1 MKTLLKT
8 FLIALRNL
16 NRQKRRTFLL
26 GGAIAFGI
34 TIVTLINGFAGS
46 FVENVSEN
54 FSNILAGHIFVQGV
68 EKTADGKEQW
78 RIADDDILLEI
89 VAEQEMPVT
98 FVSKRSEF
106 TGALIFQGESIR
118 QTVVGVDWD
127 EERYLRERLVLIEG
141 EFENMLATND
151 RGERNGIILTETIAE
166 ALNVE
171 LGERIIA
178 RMRTIAG
185 QQNVGEF
192 VLAGVSYDP
201 GLFGQLSA
209 YADLSY
215 VNELLTL
222 QPKQYQ
228 TLGIFLTDL
237 GLIDQEADEYFE
249 ELGRRVD
256 VFERNTEEEGENP
269 VEALFEQADEEMWSG
284 VRYRLFTL
292 NDVLSEVDEIVRLLN
307 GAALVILLVLFV
319 IIMVGI
325 TNTFRMIMY
334 ERVKEIGTMR
344 ALGMQRERVQILFL
358 LEAFLLAMGGVLFG
372 LVVAGI
378 IMLIMSQIFLGL
390 DSAIFILLKNGYF
403 TFTIRP
409 LQVAMNAGI
418 VAGLTILAA
427 FIPSRKAAL
436 MPPVDALRA

>member
-1 MKTLLKT
+1 VKTI
-8 FLIALRNL
+8 LIALRNL
-16 NRQKRRTFLL
+16 NRQKRRSFLL

-54 FSNILAGHIFVQGV
+54 FSNLLAGHIFVEGV
-68 EKTADGKEQW
+68 EKTDTGREYR
-78 RIADDDILLEI
+78 RIADADTLLEI
-89 VAEQEMPVT
+89 VTELEMPVT
-98 FVSKRSEF
+98 FFSRRSEF

-118 QTVVGVDWD
+118 QSIVGVDWA
-127 EERYLRERLVLIEG
+127 EEQYFRERLVLVEG
-141 EFENMLATND
+141 SFDNMLRVND
-151 RGERNGIILTETIAE
+151 RGERNGVIITEAIAE

-171 LGERIIA
+171 VGDRILS
-178 RMRTIAG
+178 RMRTVVG

-192 VLAGVSYDP
+192 VLAGISYDP
-201 GLFGQLSA
+201 GLFGQLAA

-222 QPKQYQ
+222 ERDQSQ
-228 TLGIFLTDL
+228 TVGIFLTDI
-237 GLIDQEADEYFE
+237 GLIDNEAERYFE
-249 ELGRRVD
+249 QLSRRVN
-256 VFERNTEEEGENP
+256 VFERDTQEEGENP
-269 VEALFEQADEEMWSG
+269 VEALFEQADEQTWTG
-284 VRYRLFTL
+284 VKYRLYTL

-307 GAALVILLVLFV
+307 GAALVILLILFV

-344 ALGMQRERVQILFL
+344 ALGMQRPRVQILFL
-358 LEAFLLAMGGVLFG
+358 LEALLLAMGGVIAG
-372 LVVAGI
+372 LVFAGI
-378 IMLIMSQIFLGL
+378 VMLILSQINLGL
-390 DSAIFILLKNGYF
+390 DSGIFILLKNGYF
-403 TFTIRP
+403 TFTLRP
-409 LQVAMNAGI
+409 LQVLMNAGI

-427 FIPSRKAAL
+427 FLPSRKAAL

>member
-1 MKTLLKT
+1 MKTI
-8 FLIALRNL
+8 LIALRNL
-16 NRQKRRTFLL
+16 SRQKRRTFLL

-54 FSNILAGHIFVQGV
+54 FSNLLAGHIFVEGV
-68 EKTADGKEQW
+68 EKTATGREYRRVPDF
-78 RIADDDILLEI
+78 DVLLDIIEDLD
-89 VAEQEMPVT
+89 MPVT
-98 FVSKRSEF
+98 FVSRRSEF

-118 QTVVGVDWD
+118 QSVVGLDWAK
-127 EERYLRERLVLIEG
+127 EEYFRERLVLLEG
-141 EFENMLATND
+141 DFDNMLKKND
-151 RGERNGIILTETIAE
+151 RGQRNGIILTDAIAQ

-171 LGERIIA
+171 LGDRIIA
-178 RMRTIAG
+178 RMRTVNG

-192 VLAGVSYDP
+192 VVAGISYDP

-222 QPKQYQ
+222 DPNDSQNI
-228 TLGIFLTDL
+228 GMFLTDI
-237 GLIDQEADEYFE
+237 GLIDAQADRFYREMSKR
-249 ELGRRVD
+249 LD
-256 VFERNTEEEGENP
+256 AFEREVQEDGENP
-269 VEALFEQADEEMWSG
+269 VEALFEQADEQSWTG

-292 NDVLSEVDEIVRLLN
+292 NDILSEVDEIVRLLN

-344 ALGMQRERVQILFL
+344 ALGMQRPRVQTLFL
-358 LEAFLLAMGGVLFG
+358 LEAFFLAMGGVLAG
-372 LVVAGI
+372 LVLASI
-378 IMLIMSQIFLGL
+378 IMLILSRINLGL

-403 TFTIRP
+403 TFTVRP
-409 LQVAMNAGI
+409 VQVLLNGGI
-418 VAGLTILAA
+418 VGILTIAAA
-427 FIPSRKAAL
+427 FLPSRKAAL

>member
-1 MKTLLKT
+1 MKNI
-8 FLIALRNL
+8 LIALRNL

-54 FSNILAGHIFVQGV
+54 FSNLLAGHIFVEGV
-68 EKTADGKEQW
+68 EKTSTGREYRRVSDADVLLD
-78 RIADDDILLEI
+78 IADDLGT
-89 VAEQEMPVT
+89 PVT
-98 FVSKRSEF
+98 FISRRSEF

-118 QTVVGVDWD
+118 QSVVGLDW
-127 EERYLRERLVLIEG
+127 EEEEYFRERLVLLEG
-141 EFENMLATND
+141 DFDRMLTEND
-151 RGERNGIILTETIAE
+151 RGERNGIILTQAIAE
-166 ALNVE
+166 TLNVE
-171 LGERIIA
+171 LGDRITA
-178 RMRTIAG
+178 RMTTVTG
-185 QQNVGEF
+185 QQNVGDF
-192 VLAGVSYDP
+192 VVAGISYDP

-215 VNELLTL
+215 VNSLLTL
-222 QPKQYQ
+222 NPTDSQNI
-228 TLGIFLTDL
+228 GIFLTDI
-237 GLIDQEADEYFE
+237 GLIDAEAERYYE
-249 ELGRRVD
+249 ELATRLD
-256 VFERNTEEEGENP
+256 AFEREIQEDGENP
-269 VEALFEQADEEMWSG
+269 VEALFEQADEQTWTG

-292 NDVLSEVDEIVRLLN
+292 NDILSEVDEIVRLLN
-307 GAALVILLVLFV
+307 GAALVILLILFF

-344 ALGMQRERVQILFL
+344 ALGMQRPRVQTLFL
-358 LEAFLLAMGGVLFG
+358 LEAFFLAMGGVLGG
-372 LVVAGI
+372 LIIATV
-378 IMLIMSQIFLGL
+378 IMLILSQINLGL

-409 LQVAMNAGI
+409 VQVLLNGGI
-418 VAGLTILAA
+418 VAILTVVAA
-427 FIPSRKAAL
+427 FLPSRKAAL

>member
-1 MKTLLKT
+1 VKTLLKT

-34 TIVTLINGFAGS
+34 AIVTLINGFAGS

-68 EKTADGKEQW
+68 EKTADGKETW
-78 RIADDDILLEI
+78 RIADDDILLGI
-89 VAEQEMPVT
+89 MAEQEMPVT

-127 EERYLRERLVLIEG
+127 EEQYLRERLVLLEG
-141 EFENMLATND
+141 EFENMLVTND
-151 RGERNGIILTETIAE
+151 RGERNGIILTATIAE

-178 RMRTIAG
+178 RMRTVAG

-192 VLAGVSYDP
+192 VVAGVSYDP

-215 VNELLTL
+215 VNDLLTL

-237 GLIDQEADEYFE
+237 GLIDEEADRYFE
-249 ELGRRVD
+249 ELGRQVS
-256 VFERNTEEEGENP
+256 VFERNTEEDGENP
-269 VEALFEQADEEMWSG
+269 VEALFEQADEETWSG

-344 ALGMQRERVQILFL
+344 ALGMQRARVQVLFL
-358 LEAFLLAMGGVLFG
+358 LEAFLLAMGGVVFG
-372 LVVAGI
+372 LAVAGV
-378 IMLIMSQIFLGL
+378 IMLILSQIFLGL
-390 DSAIFILLKNGYF
+390 DSPIFILLKNGYF
-403 TFTIRP
+403 TFRILP

-427 FIPSRKAAL
+427 FVPSRKAAL